1 MVEKDDRQNLE
12 IGKKQEYEE
21 DGTKGKYSLMPDT
34 VMCTK
39 WIRQTI
45 SQPQGG
51 EVCAT
56 ERFTVNLPNAVYIK
70 EIQNVMHA

>member
-39 WIRQTI
+39 
-45 SQPQGG
+45 
-51 EVCAT
+51 
-56 ERFTVNLPNAVYIK
+56 
-70 EIQNVMHA
+70 